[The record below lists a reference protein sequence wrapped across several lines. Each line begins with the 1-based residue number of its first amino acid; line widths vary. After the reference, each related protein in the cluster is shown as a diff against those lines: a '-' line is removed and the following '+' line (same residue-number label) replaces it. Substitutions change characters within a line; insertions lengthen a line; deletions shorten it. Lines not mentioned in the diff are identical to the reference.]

1 MNPWMKF
8 IAAVLL
14 FGAWLALVLLHF
26 VPAQSLVDAIGYT
39 LAGLGVYHA
48 TAGSVGPIVT
58 GTAALV
64 SAELERPAA
73 QPPPSPPP
81 CLQQRYQLCRFRR
94 RPRRRRSSDSRR
106 DRAIGVSRA
115 RWLRLASICRHRSIR
130 GIAARRRRRRAGRL
144 LRAARLER

>member
-48 TAGSVGPIVT
+48 TAASVAPIVT
-58 GTAALV
+58 GLAGT
-64 SAELERPAA
+64 AELLEPAP
-73 QPPPSPPP
+73 QPVT
-81 CLQQRYQLCRFRR
+81 
-94 RPRRRRSSDSRR
+94 SS
-106 DRAIGVSRA
+106 VSVT
-115 RWLRLASICRHRSIR
+115 S
-130 GIAARRRRRRAGRL
+130 AAVPVPTAPVPQ
-144 LRAARLER
+144 AAPAPTIQ

>member
-58 GTAALV
+58 GLTGTAALV

-73 QPPPSPPP
+73 QPATESG
-81 CLQQRYQLCRFRR
+81 
-94 RPRRRRSSDSRR
+94 
-106 DRAIGVSRA
+106 AVS
-115 RWLRLASICRHRSIR
+115 
-130 GIAARRRRRRAGRL
+130 AAAVP
-144 LRAARLER
+144 AAPIPQAAPAPTIQ

>member
-48 TAGSVGPIVT
+48 TAGSGAPIVT
-58 GTAALV
+58 ALAGTTELAAFEPARPEAAPASPTIAPV
-64 SAELERPAA
+64 PAA
-73 QPPPSPPP
+73 TMPQTTPAPTI
-81 CLQQRYQLCRFRR
+81 Q
-94 RPRRRRSSDSRR
+94 
-106 DRAIGVSRA
+106 
-115 RWLRLASICRHRSIR
+115 
-130 GIAARRRRRRAGRL
+130 
-144 LRAARLER
+144 

>member
-48 TAGSVGPIVT
+48 TASSVGPVAAGLV
-58 GTAALV
+58 GTAELSAVEPLRDVQRPV
-64 SAELERPAA
+64 SNTVSVGGAAVPVAPAS
-73 QPPPSPPP
+73 Q
-81 CLQQRYQLCRFRR
+81 
-94 RPRRRRSSDSRR
+94 
-106 DRAIGVSRA
+106 
-115 RWLRLASICRHRSIR
+115 
-130 GIAARRRRRRAGRL
+130 AATAPTIQ
-144 LRAARLER
+144 

>member
-48 TAGSVGPIVT
+48 ATGPAGPIVT
-58 GTAALV
+58 ALAGTAEFTPIE
-64 SAELERPAA
+64 STQPAA
-73 QPPPSPPP
+73 LPATDPASVAATPTPVVPVPQAPPVPTI
-81 CLQQRYQLCRFRR
+81 Q
-94 RPRRRRSSDSRR
+94 
-106 DRAIGVSRA
+106 
-115 RWLRLASICRHRSIR
+115 
-130 GIAARRRRRRAGRL
+130 
-144 LRAARLER
+144 

>member
-58 GTAALV
+58 GLTGTAELGV
-64 SAELERPAA
+64 AELERSASQPVTSSVSATAAAVPVPAA
-73 QPPPSPPP
+73 PMPQ
-81 CLQQRYQLCRFRR
+81 
-94 RPRRRRSSDSRR
+94 
-106 DRAIGVSRA
+106 
-115 RWLRLASICRHRSIR
+115 
-130 GIAARRRRRRAGRL
+130 AAPAPTIQ
-144 LRAARLER
+144 

>member
-58 GTAALV
+58 GLAGTAELV
-64 SAELERPAA
+64 SAELERPAL
-73 QPPPSPPP
+73 QPATGS
-81 CLQQRYQLCRFRR
+81 
-94 RPRRRRSSDSRR
+94 
-106 DRAIGVSRA
+106 V
-115 RWLRLASICRHRSIR
+115 
-130 GIAARRRRRRAGRL
+130 AA
-144 LRAARLER
+144 AAVPVAPMPQAAPAPTIQ